1 MKPGVT
7 HALLAA
13 VLFGASTPLA
23 KLLIDDVS
31 PFLLAGILYFGS
43 GLGLS
48 LVRLTRDR
56 GWRSPG
62 LSAAQWPWLLGAI
75 GFGGVLAPV
84 LLMFGLNQTSATT
97 ASLLLNLETV
107 LTAALAWLVFR
118 ENADRR
124 IVAGKLAIVAGGVV
138 LSWPDAIPPG
148 IRSPGQIGSS
158 MGPFAVC
165 LACFAWAIDNN
176 LTRKVALSDS
186 LFIAASKGL
195 IAGSINCVIA
205 WQAGASLPA
214 PSWILAASAL
224 GFVGYGVS
232 LVLFVIALRA
242 LGTARTGAYFATAP
256 FVALTACRRLRLTD
270 ALSSRLFPCRR
281 VVSRW
286 RAGCG
291 CARPS
296 RHNVRADA
304 AHAALG
310 LHQDGARRGGRVP
323 DHQLQ
328 VQEHDAVPRGHPRD
342 GQRRHRPRRGARPEE
357 DADRDIRQ
365 EN

>member
-1 MKPGVT
+1 MKPGVI

-31 PFLLAGILYFGS
+31 PFLLAGILYLGS
-43 GLGLS
+43 GLGLG

-56 GWRSPG
+56 GWHSPG
-62 LSAAQWPWLLGAI
+62 LSAAQWPWLLSAI

-84 LLMFGLNQTSATT
+84 LLMIGLNQTSATT

-118 ENADRR
+118 ENAGRR
-124 IVAGKLAIVAGGVV
+124 IVAGMLAIVAGGVV
-138 LSWPDAIPPG
+138 LSWPDVIPPG
-148 IRSPGQIGSS
+148 IRSPGQTGSS
-158 MGPFAVC
+158 IGPFAVC

-205 WQAGASLPA
+205 WQTGASLPA
-214 PSWILAASAL
+214 PSWVLAASAL

-256 FVALTACRRLRLTD
+256 FV
-270 ALSSRLFPCRR
+270 
-281 VVSRW
+281 
-286 RAGCG
+286 G
-291 CARPS
+291 
-296 RHNVRADA
+296 A
-304 AHAALG
+304 AIAILVLGEPASTKFWIAAALMG
-310 LHQDGARRGGRVP
+310 LGVWLHLTEHHQHEHQHEPLEHSHAHQHDEHHQHDHSSEDRQSAVHSHLHQHQALLHSHPHAP
-323 DHQLQ
+323 DIH
-328 VQEHDAVPRGHPRD
+328 H
-342 GQRRHRPRRGARPEE
+342 RHRHSPNRS
-357 DADRDIRQ
+357 
-365 EN
+365 